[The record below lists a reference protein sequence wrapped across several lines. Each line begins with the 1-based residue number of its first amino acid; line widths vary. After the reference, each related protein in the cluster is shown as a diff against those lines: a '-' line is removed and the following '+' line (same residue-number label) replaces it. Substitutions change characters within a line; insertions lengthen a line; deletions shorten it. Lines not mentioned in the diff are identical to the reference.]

1 MNNNINSGQ
10 NVMPMKGQTS
20 SNGGI
25 LSLMRNIYQSAPKT
39 NPENNTE
46 KRGKNTL

>member
-25 LSLMRNIYQSAPKT
+25 FSWKSNK
-39 NPENNTE
+39 
-46 KRGKNTL
+46 